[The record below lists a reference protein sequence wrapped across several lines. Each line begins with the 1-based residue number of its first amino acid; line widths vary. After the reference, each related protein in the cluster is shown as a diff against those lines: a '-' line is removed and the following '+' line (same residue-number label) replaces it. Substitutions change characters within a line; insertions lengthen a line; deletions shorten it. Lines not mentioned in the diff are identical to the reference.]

1 MNTSET
7 PAPEKASLDL
17 TKKIMVALVVALVV
31 VALGMY
37 FWKMAAVSKVED
49 KLVQVQA
56 QQAQART
63 ELIERARQLDA
74 RDDVDSLKRFSTP
87 LAWAIRRELMA
98 ANLDQVDQYLSELVQ
113 MPGFQSAV
121 LANSEDKVVVAT
133 DRKHL
138 AGTLSSIYP
147 AEYLQSKDVKI
158 EPASNGGLRAI
169 IPIMGLNQQLGTLVV
184 EYAEPA
190 YPLQ

>member
-1 MNTSET
+1 MHTSET
-7 PAPEKASLDL
+7 PAPEKASVDI
-17 TKKIMVALVVALVV
+17 TRKIMLALVVALVV

-138 AGTLSSIYP
+138 AGTFSSIYP

>member
-1 MNTSET
+1 
-7 PAPEKASLDL
+7 
-17 TKKIMVALVVALVV
+17 MVALVVALVV

-121 LANSEDKVVVAT
+121 LANSDDKVVVAT

-138 AGTLSSIYP
+138 AGTFSSIYP
-147 AEYLQSKDVKI
+147 AEYLQAKDVKI